1 MAAQTPFPVRFDACT
16 AFGAED
22 EADFFKLFQVGQGYL
37 TSRQDRM
44 RTPACPM
51 PLL

>member
-1 MAAQTPFPVRFDACT
+1 MTAQTPFPIRFDAR
-16 AFGAED
+16 AALRAED
-22 EADFFKLFQVGQGYL
+22 ESYLFKFFQIGQGYL

>member
-1 MAAQTPFPVRFDACT
+1 MTSQTPLAVRLDAR
-16 AFGAED
+16 AALRAED
-22 EADFFKLFQVGQGYL
+22 KAYFFEFFQIGQSYL